1 MFKGLKPTD
10 AAEGLTRMHS
20 QLGEMIA
27 HGRHAFDAAA
37 NAFLGGAKPE
47 IVKDD
52 LWATD
57 KKINH
62 LEREIRRQAVVH
74 GSVYGSSQLPTCLV
88 LMSIVK
94 DAERIGDYAKNLY
107 EVAVVSQKRKDEY
120 LDDLIQHKNEISA
133 LMQEAIRIYGNQDE
147 AAAKTFLSRGDAMTD
162 HYDEQVGR
170 LLSDEPGTDQPA
182 PTALCYRY
190 YKRIVSH
197 LLNII
202 TSLVMPV
209 DQLDYFDENHAGRE

>member
-1 MFKGLKPTD
+1 MFKWLKPTD
-10 AAEGLTRMHS
+10 ASEGMQKMTA
-20 QLGEMIA
+20 QLCEMIG
-27 HGRHAFDAAA
+27 HGRHVFDAAA
-37 NAFLGGAKPE
+37 NAFLGAADPKLIRE
-47 IVKDD
+47 D

-62 LEREIRRQAVVH
+62 LERNIRREAVVH

-107 EVAVVSQKRKDEY
+107 EVAVVSQKRDDEY
-120 LDDLIQHKNEISA
+120 KQDLLEHKSRVSE
-133 LMQEAIRIYGNQDE
+133 LMQEAIGIYGEQDE
-147 AAAKTFLSRGDAMTD
+147 EKAKAFLTRGDAMTD
-162 HYDEQVGR
+162 HYDEQVNR
-170 LLSDEPGTDQPA
+170 LLSDDPGTDQPA
-182 PTALCYRY
+182 PTALAYRY
-190 YKRIVSH
+190 YKRVVSH

-209 DQLDYFDENHAGRE
+209 DKLDYFDEDHAGRE